1 MFRTSGYEF
10 NHSWSLGIS
19 PSCPLSAAPTVAVA
33 PPRSSHPAVAWPCI
47 CFQVKMLF
55 EFGGFVSFSLSEERP
70 TRPTIVV
77 DSDESEKGRRRRI
90 GEADDDNDESEKPT
104 TTTNLKLFMK

>member
-1 MFRTSGYEF
+1 MYIIIKTFEV
-10 NHSWSLGIS
+10 IV
-19 PSCPLSAAPTVAVA
+19 LS
-33 PPRSSHPAVAWPCI
+33 
-47 CFQVKMLF
+47 F

-90 GEADDDNDESEKPT
+90 READDDNDDDELEIVYEIEEVDEEV
-104 TTTNLKLFMK
+104 KLVVR